1 LEYLGSVLSQDGR
14 LDDEI
19 KETTGAAGKLF
30 NKIKNQFLGFLR
42 QGLSR
47 KERKDDP
54 EKLGSKKLTAVE
66 KRGGRSQDRKEWK
79 EM

>member
-30 NKIKNQFLGFLR
+30 NKIKNQFLA
-42 QGLSR
+42 QGKVP
-47 KERKDDP
+47 KEIKI
-54 EKLGSKKLTAVE
+54 ETVKKVTISE
-66 KRGGRSQDRKEWK
+66 T
-79 EM
+79 